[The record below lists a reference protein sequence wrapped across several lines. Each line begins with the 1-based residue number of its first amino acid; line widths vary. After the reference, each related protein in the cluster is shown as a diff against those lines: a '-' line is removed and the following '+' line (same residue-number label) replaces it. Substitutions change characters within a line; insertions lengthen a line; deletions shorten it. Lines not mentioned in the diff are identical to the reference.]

1 MGIYI
6 DKKSQ
11 TVNTIQNILEIL
23 LNITDNNDFAPEFKD
38 VIIQCQNY
46 NWDEF
51 LNKDVFENNSI
62 YEIEI
67 NIKEI
72 NNIENINKLI
82 NEFQKIDLEF
92 LFNLKPFKEFLFKIL
107 DLYFTFKSNYSSFR
121 NNFFTFPFSTLPAI
135 TNRIT
140 HRRRNLITYT
150 DILFPPPPPPPPDPP
165 RYDQSPNYD

>member
-1 MGIYI
+1 MGIYV

-11 TVNTIQNILEIL
+11 TINSIQNILEIL
-23 LNITDNNDFAPEFKD
+23 LNITENNDFTPEFKD
-38 VIIQCQNY
+38 LITQFQNY
-46 NWDEF
+46 NWDEL
-51 LNKDVFENNSI
+51 LNKDLFENNSM

-72 NNIENINKLI
+72 NNVEYINKLI

-107 DLYFTFKSNYSSFR
+107 DLYFIFKSNYRSFR
-121 NNFFTFPFSTLPAI
+121 NNFFTFPFSRLPVV

-140 HRRRNLITYT
+140 NRRRNLITYA
-150 DILFPPPPPPPPDPP
+150 DVLFPLPPDPPSDPP
-165 RYDQSPNYD
+165 RYDQFPNYD